1 MLKHLHSSRR
11 SIWGIGLLWVV
22 VSPWLWAQDAPKP
35 RRQFEVASVKPNKS
49 GDAPAQIPVIYS
61 PGGRLTAINATLVD
75 LLVQAYH
82 TRRIQLQGGPDWID
96 RDRFDVVAKADPAEG
111 EVGEEQRAA
120 MLQVL
125 LEDRFH
131 LTYHHETKVSVAYVL
146 LPGRQVS
153 GLEKSKDGDRSAL
166 QTVQRKLVFT
176 NMSMGGLVNALSNIV
191 HVPVLDRSELT
202 GRFNFTLD
210 LTFSVQTADSNTP
223 ISAEA
228 VAEMLLAAVR
238 EQLGFKLEM
247 QKVPMD
253 IMVIDGAER
262 PSEN

>member
-1 MLKHLHSSRR
+1 MALLCIVSSLCLR
-11 SIWGIGLLWVV
+11 
-22 VSPWLWAQDAPKP
+22 AQDPPKP
-35 RRQFEVASVKPNKS
+35 RRQFEVASVKPNQS
-49 GDAPAQIPVIYS
+49 GDRPAQVPVVFS
-61 PGGRLTAINATLVD
+61 PGGRLTAMNATLVD
-75 LLVQAYH
+75 LLVQAYR

-96 RDRFDVVAKADPAEG
+96 RDRFDVIAKADAGEG
-111 EVGEEQRAA
+111 EVHDEQRSA

-131 LTYHHETKVSVAYVL
+131 LTYHHETKDMPAYVL
-146 LPGRQVS
+146 LPGKQIS
-153 GLEKSKDGDRSAL
+153 GLEKPREGDKTGV

-176 NMSMGGLVNALSNIV
+176 NMSMGGMVNTLSNIV
-191 HVPVLDRSELT
+191 HVPVVDRSELA

-210 LTFSVQTADSNTP
+210 LTFYTQIADPNTP
-223 ISAEA
+223 LSAEA
-228 VAEMLLAAVR
+228 IAEMVIAAVR

-247 QKVPMD
+247 QKAPLD